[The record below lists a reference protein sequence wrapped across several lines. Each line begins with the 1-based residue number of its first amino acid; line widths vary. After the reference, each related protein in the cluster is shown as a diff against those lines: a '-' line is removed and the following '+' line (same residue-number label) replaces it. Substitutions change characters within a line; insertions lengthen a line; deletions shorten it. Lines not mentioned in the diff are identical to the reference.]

1 VPQPGIANGAGRR
14 GDFLRQIDSP
24 CGVRRVE
31 RRQGRFPRDRGGD
44 TDLAWPRSC
53 ASRWPVAIPAGGQG
67 EVSAELQCLEGVGQ
81 AGRTAL

>member
-67 EVSAELQCLEGVGQ
+67 KFRQSCNAWKAWAKLDELP
-81 AGRTAL
+81 